1 MKSRIKGIP
10 KDEIILFEGSCADAI
25 WAGTS
30 RYTVWNIVLTN
41 KSIWKQKRKEH
52 WYSRTEAPV
61 SLPYTLVKQVEV
73 VPNGRSY
80 LVSINFNMPF
90 QPIPFDVYFYG
101 SEWNAKDTI
110 RDLRDF
116 YRKEQE
122 EKVGHLIDWDA
133 PPPKI

>member
-10 KDEIILFEGSCADAI
+10 KDEIILFEGSYADAI

-101 SEWNAKDTI
+101 SEWNANDTI

-133 PPPKI
+133 SPPKI